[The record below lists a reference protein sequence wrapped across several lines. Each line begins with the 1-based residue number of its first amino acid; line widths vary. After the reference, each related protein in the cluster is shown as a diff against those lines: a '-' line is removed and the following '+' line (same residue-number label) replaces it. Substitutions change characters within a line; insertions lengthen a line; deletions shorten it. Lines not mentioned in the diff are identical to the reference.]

1 VVDPLLAGLLQDYV
15 DECLPLAQQVGAAVL
30 ELEGAWDAATGGGGG
45 EAGDGGAAQLR
56 VIKSALHT
64 VKGGSAMLGLTPI
77 EALAHGME
85 DVVAAVS
92 ERAERRGP
100 RELELLL
107 EGADLLIALV
117 QCSAKGEVDPA
128 PTQSFLRH
136 LQEVLEAAPGGEG
149 RASGETSEAR
159 LKPGASAG
167 AATTALVTT
176 NGGAAAAGAAGAT
189 GGGAAAGAA
198 AGADDGTSIRIDDR
212 KVDELMELA
221 SETVVTHTELLAVQA
236 RAARGPLNAADLATF
251 DAVVSALGRTTRR
264 LREELLRIRLMPVSS
279 LFVRFRRYVRDLARE
294 RGQNVLLTI
303 EGAETTL
310 DRGVLTRLH
319 EPLLHM
325 VRNAFAHG
333 IETPEQRRAAGKPEE
348 ANLLLAAKLV
358 SGRVKIA
365 VVDDGRGL
373 DLTRI
378 AAKASS
384 LGVDTDGLS
393 EEELRRLIFMPNFS
407 TAAAVSNLAGRGVGL
422 DVVAEAIHALGGS
435 VDVESAPGAGTA
447 FLLNLPVTISQLKG
461 LVVSVDGELYIVP
474 LGFVLESVAADPR
487 AIHEVGHV
495 PVMSWRG
502 ELVPVIDTGALV
514 GTASERRAARRG
526 YCVILSS
533 GNRRRGLLVDRLL
546 RRQDVVIKGLDE
558 SLGPSKVVFGLSI
571 LGDGRVAPILDCAQ
585 ILGQTAAP
593 RTGGAWRKGSDG
605 GGHEQTRS

>member
-1 VVDPLLAGLLQDYV
+1 
-15 DECLPLAQQVGAAVL
+15 
-30 ELEGAWDAATGGGGG
+30 
-45 EAGDGGAAQLR
+45 
-56 VIKSALHT
+56 
-64 VKGGSAMLGLTPI
+64 
-77 EALAHGME
+77 
-85 DVVAAVS
+85 
-92 ERAERRGP
+92 
-100 RELELLL
+100 
-107 EGADLLIALV
+107 
-117 QCSAKGEVDPA
+117 
-128 PTQSFLRH
+128 
-136 LQEVLEAAPGGEG
+136 
-149 RASGETSEAR
+149 
-159 LKPGASAG
+159 
-167 AATTALVTT
+167 
-176 NGGAAAAGAAGAT
+176 
-189 GGGAAAGAA
+189 
-198 AGADDGTSIRIDDR
+198 
-212 KVDELMELA
+212 
-221 SETVVTHTELLAVQA
+221 
-236 RAARGPLNAADLATF
+236 
-251 DAVVSALGRTTRR
+251 
-264 LREELLRIRLMPVSS
+264 
-279 LFVRFRRYVRDLARE
+279 
-294 RGQNVLLTI
+294 
-303 EGAETTL
+303 
-310 DRGVLTRLH
+310 VLTRLH

-384 LGVDTDGLS
+384 LGVETDGLS

-585 ILGQTAAP
+585 ILGQTVAP